1 MMHVGGD
8 TGQESIRAGQLIT
21 RVKSFRARVACGS
34 VICLLGMFASTH
46 ATAQSTGQGQQ
57 QAAPDAPT
65 AGQAQPGD
73 PPQLS
78 EVVVTTTV
86 ERRKESVQQVPVAV
100 EAFTAAQLNTGAITD
115 VTDLGVVTPGLIPTA
130 QFGYFQPHLRGVGT
144 TAPSASVENPVAVY
158 VDGIYYGAQGSG
170 LLSLDGIDHIEVDK
184 GPQGTLFGRNA
195 TGGLIQIITKDP
207 EQAFSGDFSVTG
219 GNYGTFGGS
228 AYVNGGL
235 TSNLAS
241 NVSIHFQNQA
251 TGFGKNEFTGLDI
264 NKSEDFAIRVKNLL
278 ALSDRDTVLLSADYE
293 QDRSSPVLVPAP
305 GTTPLGGPPYTGS
318 PWNADGYYQPL
329 VDEKEG
335 AVSLRVTHDFGF
347 ASLESSTA
355 YLQSRLYSALDGTLV
370 TDPSYAL
377 NIILW
382 DLNRQITQE
391 FDLRSKPDSPITWT
405 AGVFAYQD
413 TAEYSPI
420 YLEGGYIAPLLYFN
434 TYSRATN
441 YSLAAFGQASREL
454 FRATTLTLGF
464 RETYERKRFRALQDG
479 VYPDGSTVPF
489 ATGSARQSSKEPT
502 WRVSLDHQLTPDEMV
517 YVSYNRGYKTGGHN
531 DEVLPVAPYKPETLD
546 AFEVGEKGKFFAHHL
561 LLNLAWFYYNYR
573 NLQSVGYPAG
583 TEVVYNAPRAI
594 ISGVDLDYQAAVAK
608 GFSVAGG
615 VEFLRATYGNF
626 PGAQF
631 SIPIP
636 GGGTELSTFNAIGNH
651 LPLAAK
657 WTVDVGPLYT
667 IPLAAAGTAT
677 VAATYSYNAG
687 FYYEPDNRFHQGGY
701 GLVNASAMWSS
712 LDEAWSV
719 RAWGK
724 NLTQKAYTTAMYAQT
739 NGDYAEY
746 APPRTFGLTVT
757 RKF

>member
-1 MMHVGGD
+1 MTRAKFLRIRTACGRVLCVVGMLTSAHV
-8 TGQESIRAGQLIT
+8 TAQTAGQ
-21 RVKSFRARVACGS
+21 V
-34 VICLLGMFASTH
+34 
-46 ATAQSTGQGQQ
+46 QQ
-57 QAAPDAPT
+57 QADPPSTPT
-65 AGQAQPGD
+65 AGQAQQGD

-78 EVVVTTTV
+78 EVIVTTTV

-100 EAFTAAQLNTGAITD
+100 EAFTAAQLNTSAITD
-115 VTDLGVVTPGLIPTA
+115 VTDLGVVTPGLIPSA

-158 VDGIYYGAQGSG
+158 VDGIYYGAQGAG

-195 TGGLIQIITKDP
+195 TGGLVQIITKDP

-219 GNYGTFGGS
+219 GDYGTFGGS

-241 NVSIHFQNQA
+241 NVSIHFQDQA

-264 NKSEDFAIRVKNLL
+264 NKSEDFAIRIKNLL
-278 ALSDRDTVLLSADYE
+278 AISDRDTVLLSADYE

-318 PWNADGYYQPL
+318 PWNADGYFQPL

-335 AVSLRVTHDFGF
+335 GVSLRVTHDFGF

-370 TDPSYAL
+370 TDAAYAL

-391 FDLRSKPDSPITWT
+391 FDLRSNPDSPITWT
-405 AGVFAYQD
+405 TGVFAYAD

-434 TYSRATN
+434 TYSRATD
-441 YSLAAFGQASREL
+441 YSLAAFGQASREI
-454 FRATTLTLGF
+454 FAATTLTLGF
-464 RETYERKRFRALQDG
+464 RETYERKRFSAMQDG
-479 VYPDGSTVPF
+479 VYPGGSTVPF
-489 ATGSARQSSKEPT
+489 ATGSAKQSSKEPT
-502 WRVSLDHQLTPDEMV
+502 WRVSLDHRLTPNAMV
-517 YVSYNRGYKTGGHN
+517 YVSYNRGYKTGGYN

-546 AFEVGEKGKFFAHHL
+546 AYEVGEKSNLFAHHL
-561 LLNLAWFYYNYR
+561 LLNLAGFYYNYR

-594 ISGVDLDYQAAVAK
+594 ISGVDLDFQAAVAK
-608 GFSVAGG
+608 GLSVTGG

-631 SIPIP
+631 SIPLA

-657 WTVDVGPLYT
+657 WTVDVGPDYT
-667 IPLAAAGTAT
+667 IPLAAYGTAT
-677 VAATYSYNAG
+677 LAATYSYNAG

-701 GLVNASAMWSS
+701 GLVNASATWSS
-712 LDEAWSV
+712 QAEAWSV

-746 APPRTFGLTVT
+746 APPRTFGVTVT

>member
-1 MMHVGGD
+1 M
-8 TGQESIRAGQLIT
+8 TRA
-21 RVKSFRARVACGS
+21 KSFCVRTAGASAC
-34 VICLLGMFASTH
+34 CLLGMLASTH
-46 ATAQSTGQGQQ
+46 VTAQTVAQAQQQPGPSAGQPAGSSAQTAAPGQQ
-57 QAAPDAPT
+57 ADTPVLT
-65 AGQAQPGD
+65 
-73 PPQLS
+73 

-86 ERRKESVQQVPVAV
+86 ERRKESIQQVPVAV
-100 EAFTAAQLNTGAITD
+100 EAFTAAQLNSSAITD
-115 VTDLGVVTPGLIPTA
+115 VTDLGAVTPGLIPTA

-158 VDGIYYGAQGSG
+158 VDGIYYGAQGAG

-195 TGGLIQIITKDP
+195 TGGLIQIVTKDP
-207 EQAFSGDFSVTG
+207 EQAFSGDFSLTG

-228 AYVNGGL
+228 AYANGGL

-241 NVSIHFQNQA
+241 NVSIHFQNQG
-251 TGFGKNEFTGLDI
+251 TGFGKNEYTGLDL

-278 ALSDRDTVLLSADYE
+278 TVTDRDTVLLSADYE

-318 PWNADGYYQPL
+318 PWNADGYFQPL

-335 AVSLRVTHDFGF
+335 GVSLRVTHDFGF
-347 ASLESSTA
+347 ATLESSTA

-370 TDPSYAL
+370 TNSSYAL

-382 DLNRQITQE
+382 DLNSQITQE
-391 FDLRSKPDSPITWT
+391 FDLRSAAGSPITWT
-405 AGVFAYQD
+405 TGVFYYQD
-413 TAEYSPI
+413 TAAYRPI
-420 YLEGGYIAPLLYFN
+420 YLEGGYIAPLTYFN
-434 TYSRATN
+434 TYSRAN
-441 YSLAAFGQASREL
+441 DYSLAAFSQASREL
-454 FRATTLTLGF
+454 FWATTLTLGI
-464 RETYERKRFRALQDG
+464 RETYEHKRFSALQDG
-479 VYPDGSTVPF
+479 VYPDGTTVPF

-502 WRVSLDHQLTPDEMV
+502 WRVSLDHKLNPNAMV
-517 YVSYNRGYKTGGHN
+517 YVSYNRGYKTGGYN
-531 DEVLPVAPYKPETLD
+531 DEVLPVAAYKPETLD
-546 AFEVGEKGKFFAHHL
+546 AFEVGEKSNLFERHL
-561 LLNLAWFYYNYR
+561 LLNVSWFYYNYR

-594 ISGVDLDYQAAVAK
+594 ISGVDLDFQAAVAK
-608 GFSVAGG
+608 GLSLAGG
-615 VEFLRATYGNF
+615 AEFLRATYGNF

-631 SIPIP
+631 SIPLA
-636 GGGTELSTFNAIGNH
+636 GGGTELTTFNALGNR

-657 WTVDVGPLYT
+657 WTVDLGPLYT
-667 IPLAAAGTAT
+667 IPLNSLGTAT
-677 VAATYSYNAG
+677 LAATYSYNAG

-701 GLVNASAMWSS
+701 GLVNASATWST
-712 LDEAWSV
+712 LDELWSV